1 MPGGV
6 DQEARNDKRKADLAA
21 LRDKRNAG
29 KDARAQEK
37 QDKPPGREAKKDAR
51 TLEKLDKA
59 EEQKAKFEA
68 RAREQSEKAR
78 AKAQKNGVDV
88 DGALVVAYTFSDGAE
103 QFLVVFPDR
112 IEHVNRG
119 KPGLLVTK
127 GAGTE
132 TIPVSRVSSAQC
144 RNEGIAC
151 RLEVYT
157 SGNSITFK
165 TDQITGPVLRQTIL
179 DLVARPAAAPIADP
193 APAVFDVPDQLR
205 KLGELHSAGILTD
218 AEFLA
223 KKTELLGR
231 L

>member
-1 MPGGV
+1 MGFKEWAEKNKAGGPAQLAKKEERV
-6 DQEARNDKRKADLAA
+6 QKRADLKADWAAGKDKRKAE
-21 LRDKRNAG
+21 RDPLVQKA
-29 KDARAQEK
+29 KLEARAQ
-37 QDKPPGREAKKDAR
+37 
-51 TLEKLDKA
+51 
-59 EEQKAKFEA
+59 
-68 RAREQSEKAR
+68 EQSEKAR
-78 AKAQKNGVDV
+78 AKAQKKGVNV
-88 DGALVVAYTFSDGAE
+88 DGALVVAYTFTDGAE

-132 TIPVSRVSSAQC
+132 TIPVSRVSSAEC

-157 SGNSITFK
+157 SGNSISFK

-179 DLVARPAAAPIADP
+179 DLVARPAAAPSA
-193 APAVFDVPDQLR
+193 APAAPDVTDQLR

-218 AEFLA
+218 AEFSA
-223 KKTELLGR
+223 KKTELLDR